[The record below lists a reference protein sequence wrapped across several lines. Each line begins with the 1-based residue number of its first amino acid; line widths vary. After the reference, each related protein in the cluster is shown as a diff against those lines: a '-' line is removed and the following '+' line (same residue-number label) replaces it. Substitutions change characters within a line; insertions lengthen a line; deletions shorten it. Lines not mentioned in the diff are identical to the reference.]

1 MIDPFCSAVDTGKT
15 QFYGTSHFMVLYNIR
30 PIAAGHSLFVP
41 VRHVER
47 ITELTDKEA
56 KDLNRVM
63 KEVIPV
69 LIRFYGSEDNSYN
82 LAVQSG
88 PYSGRTID
96 HLHIHIIPRKP
107 DDKYQK
113 RGGGLKVDIS
123 ESLEDLGP
131 EHVSAEIARLRKY
144 FGYSYQKG

>member
-1 MIDPFCSAVDTGKT
+1 MTDPFCNAVDTGKT
-15 QFYGTSHFMVLYNIR
+15 RFYSAKHFMVLYNIR
-30 PIAAGHSLFVP
+30 PITAGHSLFVP

-47 ITELTDKEA
+47 ITELTDEEA
-56 KDLNRVM
+56 KSLNRVM

-96 HLHIHIIPRKP
+96 HLHIHLIPRKP

-113 RGGGLKVDIS
+113 RGGLKVDIS

-131 EHVSAEIARLRKY
+131 EHVRAEVARLRKH
-144 FGYSYQKG
+144 FGYPGQKG